1 MSVRQ
6 RVAWGAAAL
15 ALVASVFALGVA
27 VGRCGAAPAQPERA
41 SAPVPVLALDASV
54 ELLPD
59 ASLELK
65 RIDPPDAGR

>member
-1 MSVRQ
+1 MSPRARAV
-6 RVAWGAAAL
+6 WGAAAL
-15 ALVASVFALGVA
+15 ALVCAVFTLGVA
-27 VGRCGAAPAQPERA
+27 VGRCGAAPRRGAEP
-41 SAPVPVLALDASV
+41 PVPVLALDASV